1 MASRNQLFIIFYVG
15 CLALLIDKSYSLGK
29 DNAGDNSNSNLVDN
43 SNTNDNQNSD
53 KNKSPDYSIQAYILS
68 GCGGVAT
75 LSGVA
80 VLVHCVR
87 KKGGRGSNCCI
98 INVNV
103 NGGAKTWQTDNR
115 QVQFPSLPNT
125 DLGDIPSIEYKSEK

>member
-1 MASRNQLFIIFYVG
+1 MASRKQFFIFFYVG
-15 CLALLIDKSYSLGK
+15 CLALLIDKSYSQGK

-43 SNTNDNQNSD
+43 SNTNDNQNNE

-68 GCGGVAT
+68 GCGGFVT
-75 LSGVA
+75 LSVVG

-87 KKGGRGSNCCI
+87 KRGGRGSDCCS

-103 NGGAKTWQTDNR
+103 FEGTRNWHTDNR
-115 QVQFPSLPNT
+115 QLQLPSLPST
-125 DLGDIPSIEYKSEK
+125 DLGNIPSIEH